1 MADAPSS
8 CASVSLAHD
17 EPLLATASVVRSWLL
32 LEQPG
37 PWGADALRQSDLPGH
52 VADVL
57 HDRSTTH
64 DVRVV
69 LLRRPPVREP
79 GSATDDDDGRGL
91 AYEEVDDGGRECFV
105 AHSGP
110 DEPWMEQRRLSAA
123 IDVLDLDMAAAAAGR
138 RPGFGQPSPGPVYL
152 VCTNS
157 RHDPCCGRL
166 GRPTALALGRA
177 VGGSVWECSHI
188 GGERFAANLVCFPH
202 GLYFG
207 RVEPD
212 DGPRIAA
219 AYERGEIDLAHY
231 RGRAGDPFVV
241 QAADLLV
248 RRRHG
253 LTAVDGLRHVGH
265 RSVGADTVDVVFAT
279 AGGGR
284 LHARVGRTATADARA
299 LTCHAARPGRPWA
312 YSLVDS
318 GPA

>member
-1 MADAPSS
+1 V
-8 CASVSLAHD
+8 SVAHD

-32 LEQPG
+32 FEQPG
-37 PWGADALRQSDLPGH
+37 PWGGDALRQSELPDH
-52 VADVL
+52 VAATL
-57 HDRSTTH
+57 HERSITH

-69 LLRRPPVREP
+69 LLRRPQPR
-79 GSATDDDDGRGL
+79 ATVDEDQGRSTE
-91 AYEEVDDGGRECFV
+91 ADDGGRECFV

-123 IDVLDLDMAAAAAGR
+123 DDVLGLDMAAVTAGR
-138 RPGFGQPSPGPVYL
+138 RPGFGRPRQDPVYL

-166 GRPTALALGRA
+166 GRPTAIALAGV
-177 VGGSVWECSHI
+177 VGDWVWECSHI
-188 GGERFAANLVCFPH
+188 GGERFAANLVCLPH

-248 RRRHG
+248 RRSHG
-253 LTAVDGLRHVGH
+253 LTAVDGLRHLGH
-265 RSVGADTVDVVFAT
+265 RSVGTDVVDVVFAT
-279 AGGGR
+279 ADGDR
-284 LHARVGRTATADARA
+284 LEARVGRTVDPEPRV
-299 LTCHAARPGRPWA
+299 LTCHSGRPGRPWA
-312 YSLVDS
+312 YSLLAL

>member
-1 MADAPSS
+1 MADAPSA

-37 PWGADALRQSDLPGH
+37 PWGADALRQSEFPH
-52 VADVL
+52 PVADTL

-64 DVRVV
+64 GVRVI
-69 LLRRPPVREP
+69 LLRRPPLRTPRSE
-79 GSATDDDDGRGL
+79 TDDGQDAAEAED
-91 AYEEVDDGGRECFV
+91 DDGGRECFV

-110 DEPWMEQRRLSAA
+110 DQPWMEQRWLSAA
-123 IDVLDLDMAAAAAGR
+123 EDVLGLDMAAVAAGR
-138 RPGFGQPSPGPVYL
+138 RPGFGQPRQGPVYL

-166 GRPTALALGRA
+166 GRPAALALARA
-177 VGGSVWECSHI
+177 VGDSVWECSHI
-188 GGERFAANLVCFPH
+188 GGERFAANLVCLPH

-207 RVEPD
+207 RVGPD
-212 DGPRIAA
+212 DAPRIAA

-231 RGRAGDPFVV
+231 RGRAGDAFVV

-253 LTAVDGLRHVGH
+253 LTGINELRPLGH
-265 RSVGADTVDVVFAT
+265 RTTGTDTLDVVFAT
-279 AGGGR
+279 AGGDR
-284 LHARVGRTATADARA
+284 LEVRVGRTAAAEPRV
-299 LTCHAARPGRPWA
+299 LTCHSGRPGRPWA
-312 YSLVDS
+312 YSLEDS
-318 GPA
+318 EPA